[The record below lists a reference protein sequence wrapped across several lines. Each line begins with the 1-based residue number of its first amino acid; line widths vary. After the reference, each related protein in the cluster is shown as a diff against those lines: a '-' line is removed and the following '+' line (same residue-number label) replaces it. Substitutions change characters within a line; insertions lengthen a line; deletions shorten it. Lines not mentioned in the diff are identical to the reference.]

1 MDLRLIVFL
10 ALNAALALKRVDLAD
25 SAVFCRLLDHYLLAL
40 LLFALYLVDL
50 VVVNELSRLGELLAT
65 NLEIR
70 DAGLVDPR
78 WPVHEQLGDDLCHH
92 VIVRCSDYPR
102 LLLSFFISI
111 APLLILVLLA
121 AGPINLDQSLPLL
134 EKIVDPV
141 DLGDALR
148 LLAYLGALEL
158 CRRQYKAVLSF
169 VEEPLQQLLRV
180 VEAVRVVE
188 VFLAFQQA
196 GLVNALLETLR
207 FLHYLVVGKE
217 TRQVVLQG
225 AYRVLLGARQDLT
238 KLWLGDGVEAK
249 LALDCG
255 LQLSIGLI
263 LDHLR
268 LLLNQ
273 ACDAALDLRRVLRVH
288 CVAKVHRQTKQHLT
302 VEALAMQLF
311 ELASLLQLLQE
322 LIALFLE
329 FVFNFRRGPLQ
340 VLDVRQLF
348 FIVYWPDK
356 RVALPHF
363 EETRDH
369 LSDVVLLEGVGG
381 DGLEHRLQALFHVV
395 VRRLVLLRN
404 VVVEIAKAPEEVR
417 PCELLLLSRIA
428 STSLRDL
435 CLMLGI

>member
-1 MDLRLIVFL
+1 
-10 ALNAALALKRVDLAD
+10 
-25 SAVFCRLLDHYLLAL
+25 
-40 LLFALYLVDL
+40 
-50 VVVNELSRLGELLAT
+50 
-65 NLEIR
+65 
-70 DAGLVDPR
+70 
-78 WPVHEQLGDDLCHH
+78 
-92 VIVRCSDYPR
+92 
-102 LLLSFFISI
+102 
-111 APLLILVLLA
+111 
-121 AGPINLDQSLPLL
+121 
-134 EKIVDPV
+134 
-141 DLGDALR
+141 
-148 LLAYLGALEL
+148 
-158 CRRQYKAVLSF
+158 
-169 VEEPLQQLLRV
+169 
-180 VEAVRVVE
+180 
-188 VFLAFQQA
+188 
-196 GLVNALLETLR
+196 VNALLETLR

-255 LQLSIGLI
+255 LQLSISLI

-288 CVAKVHRQTKQHLT
+288 CIAKVHRQTKQHLA
-302 VEALAMQLF
+302 VEALTMQLF
-311 ELASLLQLLQE
+311 DLASLLQLLQE

-369 LSDVVLLEGVGG
+369 LPDVVLLEGVGG

-395 VRRLVLLRN
+395 VRRLVLLRD

-428 STSLRDL
+428 SASLRDL